1 MNLALFSCIR
11 IKDGLQYFNRYS
23 LRNLLHP
30 IFTMPA
36 KNIYT
41 LPEMGTKNYFACT
54 RSGISYSKIN
64 SVRNENIQRF
74 ILQEIVCK
82 ELLCQK

>member
-1 MNLALFSCIR
+1 
-11 IKDGLQYFNRYS
+11 
-23 LRNLLHP
+23 
-30 IFTMPA
+30 MPA

-41 LPEMGTKNYFACT
+41 LPEMVQTKNYFACT

-74 ILQEIVCK
+74 ILPEIVCK

>member
-1 MNLALFSCIR
+1 
-11 IKDGLQYFNRYS
+11 
-23 LRNLLHP
+23 
-30 IFTMPA
+30 
-36 KNIYT
+36 
-41 LPEMGTKNYFACT
+41 MGTKNYFACT

-82 ELLCQK
+82 ELLCQKKDISNEKISKTALCKHIMYNVIYRYLKTDCKVKPTVNQR

>member
-1 MNLALFSCIR
+1 
-11 IKDGLQYFNRYS
+11 
-23 LRNLLHP
+23 
-30 IFTMPA
+30 MPA
-36 KNIYT
+36 KNLYT
-41 LPEMGTKNYFACT
+41 LPKMGTKNYFART

-74 ILQEIVCK
+74 ILPEIVCK